1 MVIMPSNIKFID
13 RRGDKEKAPAL
24 VAEVVPEPAADR
36 SSWKNVG
43 YMICLIPSNAGPI
56 VAGRAVGLR
65 SDGKCFIGDYF
76 LSQIYPEHFDWTV
89 ESRKRLDTYL
99 GCDCAVGI
107 QCAVHKT
114 YVPQWIKADTQR
126 LELIGSSPVP
136 EAIEAMVKGQ
146 RSSILKP
153 R

>member
-1 MVIMPSNIKFID
+1 LSNFEFKDHRGSNKEESAAAPVI
-13 RRGDKEKAPAL
+13 AA
-24 VAEVVPEPAADR
+24 APEPTADK

-65 SDGKCFIGDYF
+65 SDEKCFIGDYF
-76 LSQIYPEHFDWTV
+76 LPQIYPEHFDWTA
-89 ESRKRLDTYL
+89 EARKRLDTYL
-99 GCDCAVGI
+99 GCECGI
-107 QCAVHKT
+107 GVQCAVHRE
-114 YVPQWIKADTQR
+114 YLPQWIKADTQR

-146 RSSILKP
+146 RASILIP